1 MIKFPNLPEHMAL
14 DSKRKINVGVI
25 GFGTVGS
32 GVVRYFKEGRAKSFG
47 VVLKKV
53 AVSDIKKTRKLK
65 FHNITADVY
74 SIINDPDIDIVV
86 EVMGGIGKAENF
98 IFDALSKGKSVVTAN
113 KAVVAQDMPKLF
125 KLAREKQV
133 SLGFEGS
140 VGGGIPIIRTL
151 LGYRGQTVTGLA
163 GILNGTTNF
172 ILTRME
178 SGMDFASA
186 LKTAQEK
193 GFAEA
198 NHILDTG
205 GFDTQAKLSILA
217 SLILN
222 THIKPETI
230 PCRGITQVCP
240 VDIDFAS
247 KFEVEEGGRGY
258 AIKLLAQAL
267 QYDGTWSLGV
277 GPVLV
282 SKDHPLAS
290 VRDEV
295 NAVTIEGDLAGP
307 QTFIGKG
314 AGTNPTTSAVI
325 SDILRI
331 AQNLNQQI
339 YDVLPTLDSKVILT
353 EPKDITERGY
363 IRVNLLDKP
372 RSMQKLGQI
381 LGDCNISVRDSLQ
394 RGKFA
399 QDIKGKS
406 FVPDIVTL
414 HPAPANKIQQAL
426 KRLSKSDRVHGE
438 PFFLP
443 FVD

>member
-1 MIKFPNLPEHMAL
+1 MILPLKKNINLG
-14 DSKRKINVGVI
+14 II
-25 GFGTVGS
+25 GLGTVGS
-32 GVVRYFKEGRAKSFG
+32 GVVQYFKEGKGKQFG
-47 VVLKKV
+47 ITLKKV
-53 AVSDIKKTRKLK
+53 AVSSIKKERKIK
-65 FHNITADVY
+65 FSHLTDDAY

-86 EVMGGIGKAENF
+86 EVMGGTGKAKNF
-98 IFDALSKGKSVVTAN
+98 IFDALKKGKCVVTAN
-113 KAVVAQDMPKLF
+113 KAVLADEMQNIF
-125 KLAREKQV
+125 KLVREKQV
-133 SLGFEGS
+133 SFGFEAS

-151 LGYRGQTVTGLA
+151 LDYTGQTITGLA

-178 SGMDFASA
+178 GGIDFETA
-186 LKTAQEK
+186 LKVAQEK

-198 NHILDTG
+198 NHVLDTG

-222 THIKPETI
+222 THIKPKII
-230 PCRGITQVCP
+230 PCRGITQINP

-247 KFEVEEGGRGY
+247 KFEVGEGGRGY

-267 QYDGTWSLGV
+267 RFNGTWNLNVS
-277 GPVLV
+277 PVLINNN
-282 SKDHPLAS
+282 HPLAS

-295 NAVTIEGDLAGP
+295 NAVTIESDLAGL

-314 AGTNPTTSAVI
+314 AGTNPTTSAII

-331 AQNLNQQI
+331 ARNLNRQTFDI
-339 YDVLPTLDSKVILT
+339 LPTLDSKVKLT
-353 EPKDITERGY
+353 KSKDVVERGY
-363 IRVNLLDKP
+363 IRVSLLDKP

-394 RGKFA
+394 RGRFA

-414 HPAPANKIQQAL
+414 HPAPANKIEQAL
-426 KRLSKSDRVHGE
+426 RKLSKSDRVYGE

-443 FVD
+443 FAE